1 MTFEESVRFLYSLG
15 NELKTA
21 KFGLENITELLGRL
35 GNPERKT
42 RFIHVA
48 GTNGK
53 GSTCAMIEA
62 GLRTAGIRTGLY
74 TSPHLSS
81 PIERIQIA
89 GRPIPEE
96 RFAQAFEVVHAEA
109 KHMAVHPTY
118 FETVTAMAFV
128 VFAEDAQ
135 MVVLETGLG
144 GRLDATNVV
153 LPELSVITPI
163 DFDHETFL
171 GYTLPEIAAEKAGI
185 FKPGVPGVTADQ
197 HPEAMEVLERHR
209 PLRKGTEWPFRNLS
223 IERWGSRFEAGPYS
237 LECPLAGAHQAENA
251 RTAAMALDTLGVD
264 PSGIQSARWPGRLER
279 IAPGVILDGAHNPA
293 GVRALIAYIERFFA
307 GERLQLIFGAM
318 RDKDVAQMVDR
329 LFPLFEEVVLTV
341 PNQPRSLSASEIA
354 AMTKHPHMRLTE
366 NVNQAMS
373 LAHGTTFVS
382 GSLFLV
388 AEARELWLNASPA
401 HTEPVPGAPR

>member
-1 MTFEESVRFLYSLG
+1 MTFEESIRFLYSLG

-21 KFGLENITELLGRL
+21 KFGLENITALLERL
-35 GNPERKT
+35 GNPERKA
-42 RFIHVA
+42 RFVHVA

-62 GLRTAGIRTGLY
+62 GLRTAGHRTGLY

-81 PIERIQIA
+81 PTERIQVA
-89 GRPIPEE
+89 GKPISEE
-96 RFAQAFEVVHAEA
+96 RFGQAFDIVHAEA
-109 KHMAVHPTY
+109 KRMPLHPTY
-118 FETVTAMAFV
+118 FETITAMAFV
-128 VFAEDAQ
+128 VFAQDAEI
-135 MVVLETGLG
+135 VVLETGLG

-153 LPELSVITPI
+153 IPELSVITPI

-185 FKPGVPGVTADQ
+185 FKPDIPGLTANQ
-197 HPEAMEVLERHR
+197 HPEVMEVLERHR
-209 PLRKGTEWPFRNLS
+209 PLRKGTEWPFRNLRV
-223 IERWGSRFEAGPYS
+223 ERWGSHFEAGPYS
-237 LECPLAGAHQAENA
+237 LNCPLAGAHQAENA

-264 PSGIQSARWPGRLER
+264 ASGIQVAQWPGRLER

-293 GVRALIAYIERFFA
+293 GVRALVAYIEEFFA

-318 RDKDVAQMVDR
+318 RDKDVAQMVHR
-329 LFPLFEEVVLTV
+329 LFPLFEEVILTV
-341 PNQPRSLSASEIA
+341 PNQPRSLRAAEIA
-354 AMTKHPHMRLTE
+354 AMAPHPNVRLTE
-366 NVNQAMS
+366 NVAEARA

-388 AEARELWLNASPA
+388 AEARELWLNASPD
-401 HTEPVPGAPR
+401 HTGSVPAERP